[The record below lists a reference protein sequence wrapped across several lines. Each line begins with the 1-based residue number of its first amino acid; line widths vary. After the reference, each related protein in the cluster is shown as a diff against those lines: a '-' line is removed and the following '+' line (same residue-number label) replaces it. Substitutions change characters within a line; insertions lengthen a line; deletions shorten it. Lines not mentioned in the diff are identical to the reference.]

1 VIRGARPADRS
12 AIEAVTLAAYEQY
25 AAILPPRLWLEYRRN
40 IEETLAGAALDITI
54 VAEAEGGALVGSVL
68 IHPAGARMAVP
79 GRGEADRLAYPEVR
93 LLAVAPAAR
102 GRGVGRRL
110 MDECIRRARLSGA
123 KALTLHTTDMMTVA
137 LQLYE
142 RMGFVRATDL
152 DVEVVPGVLVKGYRL
167 DL

>member
-1 VIRGARPADRS
+1 
-12 AIEAVTLAAYEQY
+12 
-25 AAILPPRLWLEYRRN
+25 
-40 IEETLAGAALDITI
+40 
-54 VAEAEGGALVGSVL
+54 
-68 IHPAGARMAVP
+68 MAVP